1 MSIVIIHKS
10 NVFYTARHRRNKLFF
25 LKAACIGLQK
35 IKWRDMVL
43 VLVILFLTVI
53 ITWTKKYSWYKV
65 ILAIFMYGL
74 VVLIVIL
81 LVIVRNDNGYV
92 QRQIDLVIEQ
102 NCELEKLKN
111 ITNDDTIEK
120 YLQDKIDY
128 NNKEIEKCIELQKRV
143 PFYKWLI
150 YFKFEY

>member
-1 MSIVIIHKS
+1 
-10 NVFYTARHRRNKLFF
+10 
-25 LKAACIGLQK
+25 
-35 IKWRDMVL
+35 MVL

-65 ILAIFMYGL
+65 MLTIGIYGL
-74 VVLIVIL
+74 IVLIVIL

-92 QRQIDLVIEQ
+92 QRQINLVIEQ
-102 NCELEKLKN
+102 NYELEKLKN
-111 ITNDDTIEK
+111 ITNEDTIEK

-128 NNKEIEKCIELQKRV
+128 NNKDIEKCIELQKRV
-143 PFYKWLI
+143 TFYKWLI

>member
-10 NVFYTARHRRNKLFF
+10 NVFYTERHRRNKLFF
-25 LKAACIGLQK
+25 LKANCIDLQK

-65 ILAIFMYGL
+65 MLTIGIYGL
-74 VVLIVIL
+74 IVLIVIL

-92 QRQIDLVIEQ
+92 QRQINLVIEQ
-102 NCELEKLKN
+102 NYELEKLKN
-111 ITNDDTIEK
+111 ITNEDTIEK

-143 PFYKWLI
+143 TFYKWLI

>member
-1 MSIVIIHKS
+1 
-10 NVFYTARHRRNKLFF
+10 
-25 LKAACIGLQK
+25 
-35 IKWRDMVL
+35 MVL

-74 VVLIVIL
+74 VALIVIL

-111 ITNDDTIEK
+111 ITNDHTIEK

-128 NNKEIEKCIELQKRV
+128 NNKEIEKCIELQERV